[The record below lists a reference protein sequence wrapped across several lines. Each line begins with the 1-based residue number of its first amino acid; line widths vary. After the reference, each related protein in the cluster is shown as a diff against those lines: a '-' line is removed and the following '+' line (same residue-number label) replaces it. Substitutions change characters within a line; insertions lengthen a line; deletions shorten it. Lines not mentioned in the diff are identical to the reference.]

1 MIIKDLRVIDS
12 EKRVRVA
19 ATVEWEDCGRPVQKV
34 YFETEKRFAENIS
47 CNPHAFLVGCL
58 MPAMRYG
65 ERRIFLD
72 AEICP
77 YLLTNLEVA
86 MGFIRKWSRGKRD
99 IVRIETK
106 RLSNLPNKK
115 RNATA
120 GLFLSGGIDSLA
132 TLRTNRLN
140 YPDEH
145 PYSIKKCLFVYGF
158 DIGASNGMQY
168 GLFDRLTTVLS
179 DVARDA
185 HVELIP
191 VYSNIKELC
200 DESRFWINEF
210 HGAALAA
217 VAHAFVSG
225 LSLVY
230 ISSTYDIQ
238 HLAPW
243 GSHPLLDTAYGSCD
257 LRIEHVGI
265 TLSRLAKVQLVADW
279 EVAFQNI
286 MVCTRPMK
294 IAEGMLNCG
303 TCEKCIRTMTEL
315 TAIGALAKTNAF
327 IENDISSKLLSTA
340 AITSKYQVSCYRDL
354 LGPLKERGR
363 HDLARTIKYIIAR
376 KPVNLLGIRLLD
388 RLGRVRTER
397 IKKFD
402 EKYLGGCLA
411 GVKRKLMG

>member
-1 MIIKDLRVIDS
+1 M
-12 EKRVRVA
+12 
-19 ATVEWEDCGRPVQKV
+19 
-34 YFETEKRFAENIS
+34 
-47 CNPHAFLVGCL
+47 
-58 MPAMRYG
+58 
-65 ERRIFLD
+65 
-72 AEICP
+72 
-77 YLLTNLEVA
+77 
-86 MGFIRKWSRGKRD
+86 
-99 IVRIETK
+99 
-106 RLSNLPNKK
+106 
-115 RNATA
+115 
-120 GLFLSGGIDSLA
+120 
-132 TLRTNRLN
+132 
-140 YPDEH
+140 
-145 PYSIKKCLFVYGF
+145 
-158 DIGASNGMQY
+158 
-168 GLFDRLTTVLS
+168 
-179 DVARDA
+179 
-185 HVELIP
+185 
-191 VYSNIKELC
+191 
-200 DESRFWINEF
+200 
-210 HGAALAA
+210 
-217 VAHAFVSG
+217 
-225 LSLVY
+225 
-230 ISSTYDIQ
+230 
-238 HLAPW
+238 
-243 GSHPLLDTAYGSCD
+243 DTAYGSCD